1 MAKHTTEYLLI
12 SLKLV
17 GIFLYW
23 CGDMSKCLLFLLFCC
38 KTDRQKL
45 NRHYE
50 KRTARGLFYFPDPK
64 NRPQA
69 HTFGCDAFQFLA
81 QPGRVSAS
89 DCVGAGTESRPYG
102 FHKTES

>member
-1 MAKHTTEYLLI
+1 MK
-12 SLKLV
+12 
-17 GIFLYW
+17 
-23 CGDMSKCLLFLLFCC
+23 
-38 KTDRQKL
+38 
-45 NRHYE
+45 

-102 FHKTES
+102 FHKTESQMQLFLPLTREVAKRNEVTF